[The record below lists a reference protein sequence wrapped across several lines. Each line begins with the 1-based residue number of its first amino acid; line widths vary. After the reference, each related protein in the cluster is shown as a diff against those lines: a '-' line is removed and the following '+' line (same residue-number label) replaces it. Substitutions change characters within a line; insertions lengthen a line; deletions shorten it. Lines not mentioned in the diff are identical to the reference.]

1 MMKISSVALVLGYLT
16 CFSLL
21 ANPLKNPARAEQ
33 ITANQPLII
42 AQKANHQ
49 KNATKV
55 TGANGQYVA
64 QMRINAS
71 PAEVWRVLTDYNN
84 FNQFIPNVISS
95 RLISADGNV
104 KIIEQISERV
114 LFGVPIQTRM
124 RTQNRETYQQQI
136 NFNLI
141 SGDLSKLQGYWKIEP
156 VGSGSGS
163 ANQVLLTYQVEA
175 QPPSGVPA
183 AFFYDVF
190 KNSLEPTLNAIRQAA
205 EN

>member
-1 MMKISSVALVLGYLT
+1 MMKISSVALVIGYLT

-33 ITANQPLII
+33 ITENQPLIV

-55 TGANGQYVA
+55 SGANGQYVA
-64 QMRINAS
+64 QVAIAAS

-95 RLISADGNV
+95 RLIEANGNV
-104 KIIEQISERV
+104 KIIEQISERT

-124 RTQNRETYQQQI
+124 RTQNRETYHQQI

-141 SGDLSKLQGYWKIEP
+141 SGDL
-156 VGSGSGS
+156 
-163 ANQVLLTYQVEA
+163 A
-175 QPPSGVPA
+175 
-183 AFFYDVF
+183 
-190 KNSLEPTLNAIRQAA
+190 
-205 EN
+205 